1 MSCINNILPP
11 NNLPTTRSLTSHK
24 FIRLWGTGAP
34 TYNAPFEKCLGF
46 SSYQITIRTTYEFRL
61 RIVFS
66 DSQQITDATTNN
78 TGFEVVIPANSY
90 KHYSVPVNGDQ
101 VRWEIATTGGAN
113 PTATDTINIRALL
126 SLSPHYI
133 LT

>member
-1 MSCINNILPP
+1 
-11 NNLPTTRSLTSHK
+11 
-24 FIRLWGTGAP
+24 LWGTGAP
-34 TYNAPFEKCLGF
+34 TYSPPFEKCLGF

-66 DSQQITDATTNN
+66 DSQQVLDGTTNN

-101 VRWEIATTGGAN
+101 VRWEISTTGGAN